1 MVFCLPSLSGVAS
14 TCPRKTGIAAAASII
29 GMFAASLFF
38 EPVPALAQETLETR
52 VLVTTRERA
61 VLSGELAARIEQIAV
76 RPGAAFKKGDL
87 LIAFDCVAY
96 KAQRATVA
104 ADLRRT
110 DAQLKSQQ
118 RLFELRSVGELDVI
132 MAEAARDSARAQLQL
147 QDVYL
152 DRCKINAPYDGV
164 VVEWRSQPYQ
174 IANPGDELVE
184 IIGSGNLELELIVPS
199 QWLSWLTIGEP
210 FQARIDETGS
220 IITAKTE
227 RIGADIDPVS
237 QTVKVF
243 ATIDKKEGKLLSG
256 MSGVAVFDPKP

>member
-1 MVFCLPSLSGVAS
+1 MVFCLPSLSGVVS
-14 TCPRKTGIAAAASII
+14 TRPRKTGIAAAASII

-38 EPVPALAQETLETR
+38 EPAPALAQETLETR

-76 RPGAAFKKGDL
+76 RPGAPFKKGDL

-104 ADLRRT
+104 ADLHRT

-147 QDVYL
+147 RDVYL

-256 MSGVAVFDPKP
+256 MSGVALFDSKP